1 LDQREAFKVLWLEY
15 SDIDPSLDVFFSPF
29 CTPHV
34 QDLPICTPTA
44 MAILKEAAASSSKE
58 EALK

>member
-1 LDQREAFKVLWLEY
+1 MLWLEY

-58 EALK
+58 ETLK